1 MTELWEEAT
10 LWRVAT
16 WRWRHRTQQGRWVER
31 RVSCHQTH
39 TDSRPPRHPHDLQHQ
54 HTSLLATKKS
64 RTPEAFFQEFP
75 GGVGTCTQ
83 LLPVWPL
90 PAEYVVRGLWNSTL
104 SLSPSIHPSVW
115 HILLVQQCVAGL
127 LLWAGRVRD
136 IDRLVHGWRFS
147 RTAHSSK
154 RQQCQVSSICRQLNG
169 LFVACPFGAQ
179 LLVLQPN
186 YRPWG
191 RTARFEAELLS
202 THDRHCFPVTE
213 RNKHVFSWRRKA
225 DTDHSRFSSVGS
237 FSMLTVQR
245 ECGVFKIC

>member
-1 MTELWEEAT
+1 MRSHLVTRRHVALETQNTARSLSRASSVVPPNTYRQSSTTTPAWPAT
-10 LWRVAT
+10 PAHKSLGHKKIQDPRSIFPGLSGRRGNLHTAIASLAT
-16 WRWRHRTQQGRWVER
+16 AR
-31 RVSCHQTH
+31 RV
-39 TDSRPPRHPHDLQHQ
+39 
-54 HTSLLATKKS
+54 
-64 RTPEAFFQEFP
+64 
-75 GGVGTCTQ
+75 
-83 LLPVWPL
+83 
-90 PAEYVVRGLWNSTL
+90 RGAGFMKQYAVSQ
-104 SLSPSIHPSVW
+104 SIHSSVCVA
-115 HILLVQQCVAGL
+115 HSPGVAGL

-154 RQQCQVSSICRQLNG
+154 CQQCQVSSICRQLNG

-213 RNKHVFSWRRKA
+213 RNKHVFSWRRNA